1 MLEAHFR
8 LFTVREVRK
17 MLRWNTLI
25 RKLLR
30 EASLWHLKDQSVM
43 CKNNKNHKSIKTE
56 RAPLLFAADAGSLL
70 AKQCNI
76 AVIKKT
82 FDMTILQAV
91 LSRQD
96 GNLRTARLVAG
107 GWTRSE
113 KGCFLQESLV

>member
-30 EASLWHLKDQSVM
+30 EASLSHLKDRSVM
-43 CKNNKNHKSIKTE
+43 CKNNKDHTSIKTE
-56 RAPLLFAADAGSLL
+56 RAPLLFAVDDAGSLL

-113 KGCFLQESLV
+113 